1 MCPGKKVSLTIQKK
15 DESEKEKH
23 KAFGTIKFKGTVYF
37 TERDIRE

>member
-15 DESEKEKH
+15 DESEKKH